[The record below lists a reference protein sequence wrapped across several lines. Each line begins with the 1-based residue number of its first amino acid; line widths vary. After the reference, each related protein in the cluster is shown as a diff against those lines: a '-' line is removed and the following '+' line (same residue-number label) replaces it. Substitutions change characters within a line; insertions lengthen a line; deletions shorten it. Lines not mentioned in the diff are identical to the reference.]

1 MTTAPKQP
9 DDEFDRLYE
18 ASRNSRERESL
29 TRLKRAC
36 DYLEQNGLKIS
47 PTTVERYCLD
57 HQWEGPKGQSIRN
70 SRDVLYRYLLRRQA
84 NQTVDRASPRKEYKP
99 AIADETLRA
108 YVALIE
114 QERDLAIAARHRIEA
129 ALRTIPGVSLDE
141 IIRIGFT
148 ATPNKQVKAPRH
160 PNNDLRFAMSN
171 LLDEAHL
178 ASCGLQLYRDRVR
191 AIISKS
197 VLLEKS
203 QVEAIRKF
211 LDEVAKDEVD
221 S

>member
-1 MTTAPKQP
+1 MSTVLPST

-18 ASRNSRERESL
+18 ASENSRERESL

-57 HQWEGPKGQSIRN
+57 HQWGGPKGQSIRN
-70 SRDVLYRYLLRRQA
+70 SRDVLYRYLLWRQA
-84 NQTVDRASPRKEYKP
+84 SQTVERASPRKQYKP

-114 QERDLAIAARHRIEA
+114 QERDLAVAARQRIEA
-129 ALRTIPGVSLDE
+129 ALRTIPAVSLDE

-148 ATPNKQVKAPRH
+148 ATPNKQVKTPRH
-160 PNNDLRFAMSN
+160 PSNDLRLALSN

-191 AIISKS
+191 AITSKS
-197 VLLEKS
+197 VLLEKA
-203 QVEAIRKF
+203 QVEAIREF
-211 LDEVAKDEVD
+211 LDEVEK
-221 S
+221 